1 MSRNFLSCLQNRGLR
16 FVLLWRARYLRAN
29 NPPVL
34 QTSQFFSNADP
45 ATYSSFLTRFFL
57 LNRKSCIG
65 NKTTDSLIDG
75 ALMLLTK
82 GVGLVVSIDDVNFLT
97 FPVSKIIN
105 ASLKEQC
112 LPHIWKLADV
122 TPLPKRKPVRDLK
135 KDLRPISLT
144 ACLSKVAEECVVSDY
159 VKSAVLRVL
168 DPNQYG
174 AVPNSSTTQALIQMI
189 HRWAQGTDGN
199 GATVRATLYDYRK
212 AFDLIDHD
220 ILVRKLTVLD
230 IPKQIINWIIDFF
243 SGRSQRIKL
252 AKGCFSEWESVPSG
266 VPQGTK
272 LAPWLFLVLINDLEA
287 SSGMNAEMWKYVD
300 DTTTSEVVIKGK
312 ASISQRIAD
321 HIMEWSSENRV
332 QLNNDKCKELRITF
346 SKQKQAFPPIII
358 NGKGVE
364 TVKSAKLLGVTIS
377 DDLSWNE
384 HVREVVKKASKRLYF
399 LV

>member
-1 MSRNFLSCLQNRGLR
+1 
-16 FVLLWRARYLRAN
+16 
-29 NPPVL
+29 
-34 QTSQFFSNADP
+34 
-45 ATYSSFLTRFFL
+45 
-57 LNRKSCIG
+57 
-65 NKTTDSLIDG
+65 
-75 ALMLLTK
+75 
-82 GVGLVVSIDDVNFLT
+82 
-97 FPVSKIIN
+97 
-105 ASLKEQC
+105 
-112 LPHIWKLADV
+112 
-122 TPLPKRKPVRDLK
+122 
-135 KDLRPISLT
+135 
-144 ACLSKVAEECVVSDY
+144 
-159 VKSAVLRVL
+159 
-168 DPNQYG
+168 
-174 AVPNSSTTQALIQMI
+174 MI

-230 IPKQIINWIIDFF
+230 IPKQIINWIIDFL

-272 LAPWLFLVLINDLEA
+272 LGPWLFLVLINDLEA

-364 TVKSAKLLGVTIS
+364 TVKSAKFLGVTIS

-399 LV
+399 LVQLKRARLPTSELVLFYCTCIRSVLSYAVPVFYYSLPLYLKTELERVQKRALAIIFPGIDYSDALVSAELPSIERYNENICKKTFNSILNDKSNRLRNLLPSAHKSSYSLRRCRRFETPR